1 MTFLHDWILAFC
13 LLVCFLSYTNIH
25 EYKHKI
31 TALSKRKTVVDPR
44 EGRELGV
51 EVGPPSNKNCGY
63 LDFSFEKKKDSSNNR
78 IAYFSFSNHFQ
89 CITAVG

>member
-63 LDFSFEKKKDSSNNR
+63 LDFSFEKKKIPLTTGSH
-78 IAYFSFSNHFQ
+78 IFLFL
-89 CITAVG
+89 ITFNALPQ

>member
-25 EYKHKI
+25 GYKHKI

-63 LDFSFEKKKDSSNNR
+63 LDFSFEKKKKIPLTGSHIFLFLITF
-78 IAYFSFSNHFQ
+78 IALPQ
-89 CITAVG
+89 